1 MNLPA
6 DPSTSPSGYQRW
18 SLELPAELEDPLAAE
33 LWGCGT
39 LGIEVREKAPGRIAV
54 DAYFPDPPP
63 AALDGFDLESW
74 HRRGVER
81 LAVDPF
87 AARDWL
93 AEYRAVSV
101 PIEVGRRFRIDPRD
115 VDDGAAVGAEVEA
128 AAPTPG
134 PDGRYTLRI
143 PARSAFGTG
152 SHEST
157 RLALRWLEELDLAGR
172 SVLDVGCGSG
182 VLAFAAELLGA
193 ARVVGFDADP
203 QAALLAAQNARWN
216 GLSAR
221 FFAGRVAAL
230 RAAAPCGGAFDVA
243 LVNVLP
249 ERIAGELPALLRR
262 LHPGARVVSSGNL
275 AERRGELLG
284 RLAGL
289 GLELEG
295 ELVEGEWVAFLL
307 RSAADDAGGER

>member
-6 DPSTSPSGYQRW
+6 DPPTGSSGYQRW
-18 SLELPAELEDPLAAE
+18 HLELPAELEDLLAAE
-33 LWGCGT
+33 LWGRGS
-39 LGIEVREKAPGRIAV
+39 LGIQVREKAAGRVAF

-63 AALDGFDLESW
+63 ASLGGFDLESW

-81 LAVDPF
+81 LGVDPF

-93 AEYRAVSV
+93 AEYRAASK

-115 VDDGAAVGAEVEA
+115 VDDGAEVE

-134 PDGRYTLRI
+134 PDGRHTLRI

-193 ARVVGFDADP
+193 ARVVGFDVDP
-203 QAALLAAQNARWN
+203 QAALLAAQNARRN
-216 GLSAR
+216 RLAAR
-221 FFAGRVAAL
+221 FFAGRVTALGAAGGVGG
-230 RAAAPCGGAFDVA
+230 AGSDGAFDVG

-262 LHPGARVVSSGNL
+262 LRPGARVVSSGNL
-275 AERRGELLG
+275 VERRGELLASF
-284 RLAGL
+284 AGL
-289 GLELEG
+289 GLEPEG

-307 RSAADDAGGER
+307 RSTAGDAGGKR